1 MDIEI
6 GSNLYSNTDGTIEI
20 EGLPQLQLSIKKPSG
35 SLLVNFAL
43 FDETGRLQA
52 KLVDSTMAFNERRTY
67 ELSKS
72 ANGLLLKHATSGK
85 VVLQLALKEPG
96 RVAFDLGEFYTIRG
110 HLFQVFPSE
119 WKVDKQRLSGGKTD
133 ANGGAVVIG

>member
-6 GSNLYSNTDGTIEI
+6 GSNLYSNTDGTVEI
-20 EGLPQLQLSIKKPSG
+20 EGLPQLQLSIKQPTG

-52 KLVDSTMAFNERRTY
+52 KLVDSSLAFNERRAY

-72 ANGLLLKHATSGK
+72 TSGLLLTHIASGK
-85 VVLQLALKEPG
+85 VVLQLDVKQPA
-96 RVAFDLGEFYTIRG
+96 RVIFNLGEFHTIKG
-110 HLFQVFPSE
+110 HLFQVLPTE
-119 WKVDKQRLSGGKTD
+119 WTVDKHRLSGGQTD
-133 ANGGAVVIG
+133 AQGGAVIIG

>member
-20 EGLPQLQLSIKKPSG
+20 EGLPQLQLSIKQPSG

-43 FDETGRLQA
+43 FDDTGRLQA
-52 KLVDSTMAFNERRTY
+52 KLVESTLAFNERRIY

-72 ANGLLLKHATSGK
+72 AKGLLLKHATSGK
-85 VVLQLALKEPG
+85 VVLQLDLKAAG
-96 RVAFDLGEFYTIRG
+96 RVVFNLGEFYTIRG
-110 HLFQVFPSE
+110 HLFRVIPSE
-119 WKVDKQRLSGGKTD
+119 WTVDKQRLSGGKTD
-133 ANGGAVVIG
+133 ANGGPVVIG